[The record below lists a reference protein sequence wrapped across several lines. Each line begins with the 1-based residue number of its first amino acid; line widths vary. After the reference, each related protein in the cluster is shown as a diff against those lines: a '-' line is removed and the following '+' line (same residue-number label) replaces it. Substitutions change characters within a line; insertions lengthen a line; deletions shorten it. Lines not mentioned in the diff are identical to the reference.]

1 MYQEQVDP
9 YEVRTMT
16 AEVWIA
22 LGGLIVTTILALGGV
37 MAYLLRQ
44 IDEMERR
51 VLGHITEV
59 YARQVD
65 LARLQEQVSAANGK
79 LDRLLDK
86 VESL

>member
-1 MYQEQVDP
+1 MRDAVTP
-9 YEVRTMT
+9 
-16 AEVWIA
+16 EVWIA

-86 VESL
+86 VEAL

>member
-1 MYQEQVDP
+1 
-9 YEVRTMT
+9 MT
-16 AEVWIA
+16 PEVWIA
-22 LGGLIVTTILALGGV
+22 LGGLIVTTIVALGGV

>member
-1 MYQEQVDP
+1 
-9 YEVRTMT
+9 MT
-16 AEVWIA
+16 PEVWIA
-22 LGGLIVTTILALGGV
+22 LGGLIVTTVLALGGV

-44 IDEMERR
+44 IDQMERR

-65 LARLQEQVSAANGK
+65 LARLQEQVSSANSK

>member
-1 MYQEQVDP
+1 
-9 YEVRTMT
+9 MT
-16 AEVWIA
+16 PEVWIA

-65 LARLQEQVSAANGK
+65 LAHLQEQVSAANGK

-86 VESL
+86 VEAL

>member
-1 MYQEQVDP
+1 MRKRSDGRDVTP
-9 YEVRTMT
+9 
-16 AEVWIA
+16 EVWIA

>member
-1 MYQEQVDP
+1 
-9 YEVRTMT
+9 MT

-86 VESL
+86 VEAL

>member
-1 MYQEQVDP
+1 MGWGVTVTP
-9 YEVRTMT
+9 
-16 AEVWIA
+16 EVWIA

-44 IDEMERR
+44 IDQMERR

-65 LARLQEQVSAANGK
+65 LARLQEQVSSANSK

-86 VESL
+86 VEAL

>member
-1 MYQEQVDP
+1 
-9 YEVRTMT
+9 MT
-16 AEVWIA
+16 PEVWIA

-51 VLGHITEV
+51 VLDHITEV

-86 VESL
+86 VEAL

>member
-1 MYQEQVDP
+1 
-9 YEVRTMT
+9 MT
-16 AEVWIA
+16 PEVWIA

-86 VESL
+86 VEAL

>member
-1 MYQEQVDP
+1 
-9 YEVRTMT
+9 MT

>member
-1 MYQEQVDP
+1 
-9 YEVRTMT
+9 MT
-16 AEVWIA
+16 PEVWIA
-22 LGGLIVTTILALGGV
+22 LGGLIVTTVLALGGV

-44 IDEMERR
+44 IDQMERR

-86 VESL
+86 VEAL

>member
-1 MYQEQVDP
+1 MGK
-9 YEVRTMT
+9 RMT
-16 AEVWIA
+16 PEVWIA

>member
-1 MYQEQVDP
+1 
-9 YEVRTMT
+9 MT
-16 AEVWIA
+16 PEVWIA

-86 VESL
+86 VKAL

>member
-1 MYQEQVDP
+1 
-9 YEVRTMT
+9 MT
-16 AEVWIA
+16 PEVWIA
-22 LGGLIVTTILALGGV
+22 LGGLVVTTILALGGV

-86 VESL
+86 VEAL

>member
-1 MYQEQVDP
+1 MGK
-9 YEVRTMT
+9 RMT
-16 AEVWIA
+16 PEVWIA

-86 VESL
+86 VEAL

>member
-1 MYQEQVDP
+1 
-9 YEVRTMT
+9 MT
-16 AEVWIA
+16 PEVWIA
-22 LGGLIVTTILALGGV
+22 LGGRLVTTTLALGGV

-86 VESL
+86 VEAL

>member
-1 MYQEQVDP
+1 
-9 YEVRTMT
+9 MT
-16 AEVWIA
+16 PEVWIA